1 MVEVKIKEADFPILI
16 FPINVYI
23 DGEKKGKIGCFF
35 GKRTIGIEEGIHS
48 LELKCCIPLFYSK
61 RELTITE
68 NTTIEFQRQSDKYM
82 KFTVVMCLLVIL
94 YLFTPL
100 EIIPNIVLLALIFV
114 FPVIGIISDIVNRK
128 DFYTVK
134 KVINK

>member
-1 MVEVKIKEADFPILI
+1 MVEVKIKKADFPILV
-16 FPINVYI
+16 FPVNVYI

-100 EIIPNIVLLALIFV
+100 EIIPNIILFALIFA
-114 FPVIGIISDIVNRK
+114 FPIIGIISDIVNRK
-128 DFYTVK
+128 DFYTIK